1 MNRARFF
8 QLSRRR
14 NRRGMTLI
22 EVIIALTIFTTV
34 ALSIVLALSS
44 SFDAAEAR
52 NDVDSVLR
60 GLENRLALI
69 HSSRLLPGV
78 TDLPDDGSGISYRL
92 EVVQVQLVDQKKAS
106 VPNIYRATISATWKS
121 HGDVNERDV
130 SELVYQP

>member
-1 MNRARFF
+1 MDSAAAETNHTRPF
-8 QLSRRR
+8 LW
-14 NRRGMTLI
+14 G
-22 EVIIALTIFTTV
+22 V
-34 ALSIVLALSS
+34 ATSPYQSEGGYNGPGQPQTNWAS
-44 SFDAAEAR
+44 AEAR